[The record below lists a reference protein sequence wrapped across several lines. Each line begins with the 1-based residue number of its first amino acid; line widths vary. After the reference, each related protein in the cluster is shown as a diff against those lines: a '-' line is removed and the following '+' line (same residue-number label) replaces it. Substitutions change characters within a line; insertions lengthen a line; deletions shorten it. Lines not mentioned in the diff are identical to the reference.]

1 MRLGVGTLVF
11 ALAFGS
17 WLACLHHAPTGGA
30 GRVLRVLDHTGR
42 GTTPLPLPLAGR
54 EAAPPPFDLDS
65 PSGLRATLTLV
76 ASRGGWS
83 SERPGIADIVLL
95 TSDRRGVRLAAN
107 TALQLRRFGI
117 AHTLVLM
124 GAEADCGHAQAEYM
138 WLAAGWS
145 SGLRGFG
152 RYKGTGFSQSDVDL
166 WALWSAKWLVLARLV
181 ELRAS
186 VLALDTDML
195 VLADPYPLLRVR
207 RRDETDTRAEP
218 DRAAGRRTPHRACMP
233 RLRRRRCPAAP
244 SSSPRR
250 APASTSASCTFA
262 AAAGPA

>member
-1 MRLGVGTLVF
+1 
-11 ALAFGS
+11 
-17 WLACLHHAPTGGA
+17 
-30 GRVLRVLDHTGR
+30 
-42 GTTPLPLPLAGR
+42 
-54 EAAPPPFDLDS
+54 
-65 PSGLRATLTLV
+65 
-76 ASRGGWS
+76 
-83 SERPGIADIVLL
+83 
-95 TSDRRGVRLAAN
+95 
-107 TALQLRRFGI
+107 
-117 AHTLVLM
+117 M

-145 SGLRGFG
+145 RGLRGFG

-250 APASTSASCTFA
+250 APASTSASCTCA